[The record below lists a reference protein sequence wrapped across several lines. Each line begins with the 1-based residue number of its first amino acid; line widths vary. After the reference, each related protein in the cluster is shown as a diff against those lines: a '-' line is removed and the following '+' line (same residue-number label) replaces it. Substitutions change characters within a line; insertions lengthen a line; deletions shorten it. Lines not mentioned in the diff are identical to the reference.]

1 MKKYI
6 ITILVLLIIPSFGF
20 AWNMD
25 EIQNG
30 RIDALENRA
39 AALEKLIGE
48 LQAKINQVEANRID
62 LSVRFAQHVSQA
74 TPTPIT
80 QIIQSPDQQNQINDL
95 DRRVSLL
102 ERAVSSIQNVVLT
115 AINKAISILEGLL
128 K

>member
-6 ITILVLLIIPSFGF
+6 ILVLFLLVIPSITF
-20 AWNMD
+20 AGNED
-25 EIQNG
+25 VNQNV
-30 RIDALENRA
+30 RIDALESRA
-39 AALEKLIGE
+39 AALEKLVGE
-48 LQAKINQVEANRID
+48 LQTKINQVETDRIN
-62 LSVRFAQHVSQA
+62 LSTRFAQHTSQA
-74 TPTPIT
+74 TLMPIT

-102 ERAVSSIQNVVLT
+102 ERAVSSIQNVVLA